1 MNASGG
7 SGEASGLRCAPSSR
21 ENVPRGLKAQH
32 PPAPPVDHLAPPHA
46 GAPPGRPRPRPWPG
60 GKRTCSLPPVTLRL
74 RGGGRRVLAS
84 CVLAYVTGFGYVRP
98 AARPLPPPPPPPSPR
113 SRFAGRR
120 LRGAGAGPS
129 SRRRCRD
136 ATGVH
141 RPPELPGPG
150 ARCGALL

>member
-1 MNASGG
+1 MEGGTDASGG
-7 SGEASGLRCAPSSR
+7 SGEASELRCAPSSR
-21 ENVPRGLKAQH
+21 ENVPTH
-32 PPAPPVDHLAPPHA
+32 PPAPPVDHLAPPRA
-46 GAPPGRPRPRPWPG
+46 GAPPDRPRPRPWPG
-60 GKRTCSLPPVTLRL
+60 GKRTRSLPPVTLRL

-98 AARPLPPPPPPPSPR
+98 AARPLPPPSPR